1 MLTLEAAAPAADTG
15 KAIIDWS
22 SLWTAIASKFISIA
36 GRLLLCAVIL
46 VAGYFIVKLVTK
58 KILASPKMEK
68 LDPGVRSFL
77 RTFIKVVLNAVIII
91 SVVGIL
97 GIPMASV
104 ITVLG
109 AAGAAIA
116 LALQGTLGNLAS
128 GIMIVVLRPFRV
140 GDFIEYS
147 GNLGTVL
154 EIGLFA
160 TTVVTIDNRHVI
172 IPNSALTS
180 STIINYSSEENR
192 RVDMVISAAHGT
204 DIEKVKEV
212 ILNYAR
218 HEKLILKDPAPFV
231 RMTDMTERS
240 INFTV
245 RMWVKNA
252 DYWDARF
259 NLSENIYNEF
269 AKHGIQIPFNQL
281 DIHLKK

>member
-128 GIMIVVLRPFRV
+128 GIMIVAKNDEAHVSLSKQIQDKTAQRTYLCIVRGNVKTDRGVIETRMDRDKNDRKRMAVVTEGGREAVTEYKVLERFGRFTVVRCRLKTGRTHQIRLHMEYLGYPVV
-140 GDFIEYS
+140 GDAKYS
-147 GNLGTVL
+147 PMKT
-154 EIGLFA
+154 
-160 TTVVTIDNRHVI
+160 
-172 IPNSALTS
+172 
-180 STIINYSSEENR
+180 
-192 RVDMVISAAHGT
+192 
-204 DIEKVKEV
+204 
-212 ILNYAR
+212 
-218 HEKLILKDPAPFV
+218 PF
-231 RMTDMTERS
+231 
-240 INFTV
+240 F
-245 RMWVKNA
+245 
-252 DYWDARF
+252 
-259 NLSENIYNEF
+259 
-269 AKHGIQIPFNQL
+269 
-281 DIHLKK
+281 